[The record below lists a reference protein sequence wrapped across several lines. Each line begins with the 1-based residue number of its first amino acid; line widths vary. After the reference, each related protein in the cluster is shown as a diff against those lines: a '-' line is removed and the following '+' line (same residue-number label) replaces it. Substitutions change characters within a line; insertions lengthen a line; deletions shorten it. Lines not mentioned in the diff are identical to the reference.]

1 MKKLLSMLSLGF
13 ILSLSTLLAQEGDI
27 TEPQPFEIPDP
38 VAIVDGEAITK
49 AELEDFIVDNLGAD
63 LSFIQ
68 NKDQVNQLID
78 SLVATRII
86 HQKALKKTEDDEAF
100 AKEYEAIKKRLEAQL
115 PFELIAAYIDDYAQ
129 QIEVSEEEIKAEY
142 DKQLEALSGV
152 EYKAAH
158 ILVEEE
164 AEAEEILKELKEG
177 TVTFDEAAKKHS
189 IEPGAAE
196 RGGDLGWFSGNM
208 MVREFSSAVETM
220 TAGDISEKPV
230 KTDFGFHI
238 IFLEDTRQESDN
250 FPSLEAMEEEL
261 KQLIIQDKLY
271 DYVQS
276 ISKEVTI
283 EYKLQ

>member
-1 MKKLLSMLSLGF
+1 MKKLLSVLSLGF
-13 ILSLSTLLAQEGDI
+13 ILSLSSLYAQETDLI
-27 TEPQPFEIPDP
+27 EPPSFEIPDP
-38 VAIVDGEAITK
+38 VAVVNGEAITK

-68 NKDQVNQLID
+68 NKEQVNQLID

-86 HQKALKKTEDDEAF
+86 HQKALEKTESDEAF

-129 QIEVSEEEIKAEY
+129 QIEVSDEEVKAEY

-164 AEAEEILKELKEG
+164 EEAKAILKELTEG
-177 TVTFDEAAKKHS
+177 ALTFEEAAKRYS

-208 MVREFSSAVETM
+208 MVSEFSRAVEQM
-220 TAGDISEKPV
+220 TKGNISEEPV

-238 IFLEDTRQESDN
+238 IYLEDTRQEADN
-250 FPSLEAMEEEL
+250 FPSLEAMQEEL

-271 DYVQS
+271 DYVQN
-276 ISKEVTI
+276 ISKEAEI